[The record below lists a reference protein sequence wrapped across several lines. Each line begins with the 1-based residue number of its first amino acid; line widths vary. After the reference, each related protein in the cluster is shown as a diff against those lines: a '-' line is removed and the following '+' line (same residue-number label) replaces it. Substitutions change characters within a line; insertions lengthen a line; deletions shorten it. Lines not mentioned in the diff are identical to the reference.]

1 MQSGGEHLTGDRPRE
16 CGCPAPESPVA
27 AELKAASKTFRSGQ
41 VQVVAL
47 QATDL
52 QLLRGELALILGPSG
67 SGKTT
72 LLSLLGC
79 VLYPTEGC
87 VCIQGTNT
95 AGLGDAGMAA
105 LRLRAIGFVFQQ
117 FNLVAPLS
125 SEENVMAPLLLQRV
139 GRAEVRERAGQA
151 LARVGLSQRRRF
163 LPRQLSG
170 GEQQRVAIARALV
183 TDPPIMLCDEPTASL
198 DAASMES
205 VLRQLRDLADGG
217 KAVAVVTHD
226 PRLER
231 WADRILRMENG
242 AVVEERRLR

>member
-1 MQSGGEHLTGDRPRE
+1 
-16 CGCPAPESPVA
+16 
-27 AELKAASKTFRSGQ
+27 
-41 VQVVAL
+41 VVAL

-52 QLLRGELALILGPSG
+52 QLRRGELALILGPSG

-79 VLYPTEGC
+79 VLYPTAGC
-87 VCIQGTNT
+87 VCIQGTDT
-95 AGLGDAGMAA
+95 TGLGDAERAA
-105 LRLRAIGFVFQQ
+105 LRLWAIGFVFQQ
-117 FNLVAPLS
+117 FNLVAPLN
-125 SEENVMAPLLLQRV
+125 SEENVMTPLLLQRV
-139 GRAEVRERAGQA
+139 SRVERRERAAQA

-163 LPRQLSG
+163 FPRQLSG

-198 DAASMES
+198 DAASMGS
-205 VLRQLRDLADGG
+205 VLRQLRELADGG

-231 WADRILRMENG
+231 WADRTLRMENG